1 MGKHIDEHAVLSFW
15 FQELSQEQWFK
26 KDDAV
31 DAQIADRFGATLRAA
46 EQCELYRWRCTP
58 AGRLAEIIVLD
69 QFSRNVYRN
78 QAQAFANDALALA
91 LAQEAVAHCLD
102 SQLPVQQRAFM
113 YLPYMHSESLAI
125 HNVALQLFD
134 QPGLEGNLD
143 FEIKHRDIIERFG
156 RYPHRNELLGRESSA
171 EEIEFL
177 KQPGSSF

>member
-1 MGKHIDEHAVLSFW
+1 M
-15 FQELSQEQWFK
+15 
-26 KDDAV
+26 
-31 DAQIADRFGATLRAA
+31 
-46 EQCELYRWRCTP
+46 
-58 AGRLAEIIVLD
+58 LD

-78 QAQAFANDALALA
+78 EAKAFANDALALA

-156 RYPHRNELLGRESSA
+156 RYPHRNEMLGRESSA